1 MYDLIVAE
9 SRPRADKTETV
20 RQSKDFGVEK
30 VVENLLF
37 NDCVVEDAE
46 DSDEDELILRF
57 KRTILTMSQT
67 ATKLTLKR

>member
-1 MYDLIVAE
+1 VYDLIVAE